1 MHRSYELQGSLKRR
15 RKHPHPTS
23 INGYHMVKMVLAQ
36 SSTNGPHSLSFTKAG
51 THSPL
56 LKGSHTA
63 AHTPKHGRFGWGVVS
78 LPSDCFTRFG
88 NPAWPGGRTANFAA
102 FGAWSWVLP
111 KNAESLRNSDALM
124 RVAVPRRRGP
134 AGLRDLFR
142 FCRNCG
148 LHALFQKLLSVL
160 QTLQLV
166 LFLCKLRLSSV
177 LFGSE
182 FNGFRSKQAGFFAII
197 LENV

>member
-1 MHRSYELQGSLKRR
+1 MQSYQRFQHVG
-15 RKHPHPTS
+15 HTAFNTS
-23 INGYHMVKMVLAQ
+23 G
-36 SSTNGPHSLSFTKAG
+36 TNGPRSLSFTKAG
-51 THSPL
+51 IHSAL
-56 LKGSHTA
+56 GERSHTA
-63 AHTPKHGRFGWGVVS
+63 AHTPKHGRFGWGWYHYPRSVPHVS
-78 LPSDCFTRFG
+78 ETLRGRSLKRQTLPLLG
-88 NPAWPGGRTANFAA
+88 LGR
-102 FGAWSWVLP
+102 GCS
-111 KNAESLRNSDALM
+111 R
-124 RVAVPRRRGP
+124 RRRGP

-148 LHALFQKLLSVL
+148 LYALFQILLSVL

-166 LFLCKLRLSSV
+166 PFLCKLRLSSF